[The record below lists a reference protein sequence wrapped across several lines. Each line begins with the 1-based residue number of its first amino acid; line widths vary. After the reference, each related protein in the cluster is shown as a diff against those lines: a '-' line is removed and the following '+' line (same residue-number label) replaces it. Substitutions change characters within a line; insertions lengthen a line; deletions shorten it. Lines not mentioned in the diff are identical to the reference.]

1 MLLEREREI
10 ATLDEFV
17 SGAGKPGPRLGLIE
31 GPAGIGKSTL
41 LAEARRLAAS
51 DGTRVLTA
59 RGSTIESDFPYGV
72 VRQLFE
78 PALADPQVRERAFD
92 GVAEAA
98 RGVFEVSA
106 AAGEPDAAGFATLHG
121 LYWLTLNLAGE
132 EPLLLAIDD
141 LHWVDHPSLRFVAYL
156 VKRLEEL
163 PVLCVSAVRPNEP
176 GADAEMIAEIAA
188 DPLTVNL
195 HPGPLSRAA
204 VGDLIAE
211 RLAKEPDEAFTAAA
225 HAATGGNPLLLFELL
240 RALAAEDVA
249 PRADRVSVVA
259 DLGPRAASRAVL
271 LRLARLPTEAA
282 DIARA
287 IAVLGEGTELWA
299 AAELASLDEQVAAD
313 ATGALARAEILRPEP
328 PLGFVHPLVRDAV
341 YLELSPGDRE
351 LQHDRA
357 AQLLRHASAPAEQV
371 AAHLLVAPGAAG
383 DWVAETLRS
392 AAAAAMSRGA
402 AESAIPYLSRAL
414 EEPLDPATR
423 ATVLH
428 DLGRAE
434 VLYVG
439 GDATEHLAMAYEAL
453 DDPRKRA
460 EVAMLLAWALTFTR
474 RPVEA
479 RALAARAADALG
491 GEHEDLRLGLEAL
504 ELFTIYFGAGDPSEL
519 ARLEPYRGM
528 DEIDSA
534 GAAMMGGGAAMDWAY
549 CLGPRSECVAQA
561 RRALAEPTLY
571 DFDQGLF
578 WCGAG
583 FVLVH
588 AEEPDALKIW
598 DQILAEIYRGG
609 SLFAALTAN
618 LWGGYTEMLWGRLDD
633 AWERF
638 LSAAEQG
645 MLWGAGRRIDHVP
658 VAFMAQILIERG
670 EIAAARQMLDAA
682 TEPITN
688 GHLAGNLW
696 RRAEVEVLLA
706 EGRLDDAL
714 VAAETMR
721 DQIGR
726 LDNPSAHPWRTLMA
740 EVLDR
745 LGRLDEAR
753 TLAAEELELARRWG
767 VPGPIGRALR
777 VLGTA
782 EREAGLDNLREAVE
796 MLEAS
801 PARLELA
808 RALYALGVATRL
820 AREPTA
826 AREPLQR
833 SLELATRS
841 GATALAERAR
851 TELHA
856 TGARPRRE
864 ALSGTAALTPSEKR
878 VADLAAEGRTNRE
891 IAQELFV
898 TPKTVEV
905 HLSNAYRKLD
915 IRGRRELAGALEA

>member
-17 SGAGKPGPRLGLIE
+17 SGAAKPGPRLGLIE

-41 LAEARRLAAS
+41 LAEARRIAES

-59 RGSTIESDFPYGV
+59 RGSTIEAEFPYGV

-78 PALADPQVRERAFD
+78 PALADPKVRERAFS
-92 GVAEAA
+92 GAAEPA
-98 RGVFEVSA
+98 RAVFEASA
-106 AAGEPDAAGFATLHG
+106 ADGGSEAVGFATLHG

-141 LHWVDHPSLRFVAYL
+141 LHWVDHPSLRFIAYL

-163 PVLCVSAVRPNEP
+163 PVIVVSAVRPNEP

-188 DPLTVNL
+188 DPLTTNL
-195 HPGPLSRAA
+195 HPGPLSVPA
-204 VGDLIAE
+204 VADLIAE
-211 RLAKEPDEAFTAAA
+211 RLGETPDKEFTAVS

-240 RALAAEDVA
+240 RALAAEGVA
-249 PRADRVSVVA
+249 PRADRVGVVS

-271 LRLARLPTEAA
+271 LRLARLPGEAA
-282 DIARA
+282 EIARA

-299 AAELASLDEQVAAD
+299 AAELAGLDEQIAAD

-357 AQLLRHASAPAEQV
+357 AQLLRRASASAEQV
-371 AAHLLVAPGAAG
+371 AAHLLVAPGADG
-383 DWVAETLRS
+383 EWVAETLRV
-392 AAAAAMSRGA
+392 AAASAMARGA

-414 EEPLDPATR
+414 EEPLDEPNR
-423 ATVLH
+423 AAVLR

-439 GDATEHLAMAYEAL
+439 GDASEHLAMAYEAL
-453 DDPRKRA
+453 TDPRERA

-474 RPVEA
+474 RPEEA
-479 RALAARAADALG
+479 RKLAARAGAELG
-491 GEHEDLRLGLEAL
+491 GEHEDLRMGLEAL
-504 ELFTIYFGAGDPSEL
+504 ELFTLYFGAGDPAEL
-519 ARLEPYRGM
+519 ERLEPFRGM
-528 DEIDSA
+528 TEIDSA
-534 GAAMMGGGAAMDWAY
+534 GAAMIGGGAAMDWAY
-549 CLGPRSECVAQA
+549 CLGPKSECVAQA

-571 DFDQGLF
+571 EYDQGLF

-588 AEEPDALKIW
+588 AEEPDAIKIW
-598 DQILAEIYRGG
+598 DQIFAEVYRGG
-609 SLFAALTAN
+609 SLFAALTTN

-638 LSAAEQG
+638 GSAAEQG

-658 VAFMAQILIERG
+658 AAFMAQILVERG
-670 EIAAARQMLDAA
+670 ELAAARQVLDSA
-682 TEPITN
+682 TEPITA

-696 RRAEVEVLLA
+696 RRAEIEVLLA
-706 EGRLDDAL
+706 EGRPEDAL

-726 LDNPSAHPWRTLMA
+726 LDNPSAHPWRTLMG

-745 LGRLDEAR
+745 LDRLDEAQA
-753 TLAAEELELARRWG
+753 LATEELEIARAWE
-767 VPGPIGRALR
+767 VAGPIGRALR

-782 EREAGLDNLREAVE
+782 ERDDGLDHLREAVE
-796 MLEAS
+796 VLEES
-801 PARLELA
+801 PARLEHA
-808 RALYALGVATRL
+808 RALHALGVATRL
-820 AREPTA
+820 ARKPSD
-826 AREPLQR
+826 AREPLYR
-833 SLELATRS
+833 ALELAS
-841 GATALAERAR
+841 VCGATALEERVR
-851 TELHA
+851 TELQA

-864 ALSGTAALTPSEKR
+864 ALSGVGALTPSERR
-878 VADLAAEGRTNRE
+878 VADLAAVGRSNRD

-905 HLSNAYRKLD
+905 HLSNTYRKLD
-915 IRGRRELAGALEA
+915 IRGRRELVGALEP